1 MKESDEYMFN
11 LFKKKQEPKLIHYLS
26 LFWDPK
32 EEMAI
37 FDPFFR
43 EAMEHD
49 VTVIG
54 MRFVESDSLTDKRH
68 VITFKALGTCDNLN
82 KLEASIPEIDGM
94 DIFKQKD

>member
-1 MKESDEYMFN
+1 MFN
-11 LFKKKQEPKLIHYLS
+11 LFKKKPEPKLIHYLS

-43 EAMEHD
+43 EAMKHD
-49 VTVIG
+49 VTIIG
-54 MRFVESDSLTDKRH
+54 MRFVESTSLTDKRH
-68 VITFKALGTCDNLN
+68 VITFKALGTYDNLN
-82 KLEASIPEIDGM
+82 KFESIIPEMDCM

>member
-1 MKESDEYMFN
+1 MFN
-11 LFKKKQEPKLIHYLS
+11 LFKKKPEPKLIHYLS

-43 EAMEHD
+43 AAMEHD

-54 MRFVESDSLTDKRH
+54 MRFVESDSLIDKRH
-68 VITFKALGTCDNLN
+68 VITFKALGTYDNLN
-82 KLEASIPEIDGM
+82 KLEASIPEMDGM
-94 DIFKQKD
+94 DIFKQNAY